1 MLKSRIFNKEL
12 FILWVLG
19 GIFAV
24 DILLLWFLL
33 YSVRI
38 ILFFYYCLYI
48 IQLFWPT
55 LAGLNIIFIAFALF
69 GKGKLQTARTWG
81 EDVLRSFKFFA
92 VSLIA
97 SVAIV
102 GVCAGLGMLLGISME
117 RVSSWNLLQDMRE
130 WVQSQVYD

>member
-19 GIFAV
+19 GIFAA

-38 ILFFYYCLYI
+38 ILFLYYCLYI

-69 GKGKLQTARTWG
+69 GKGKLQTARTWR

-92 VSLIA
+92 VSLIV

-117 RVSSWNLLQDMRE
+117 RVSSWSLLEDMRE